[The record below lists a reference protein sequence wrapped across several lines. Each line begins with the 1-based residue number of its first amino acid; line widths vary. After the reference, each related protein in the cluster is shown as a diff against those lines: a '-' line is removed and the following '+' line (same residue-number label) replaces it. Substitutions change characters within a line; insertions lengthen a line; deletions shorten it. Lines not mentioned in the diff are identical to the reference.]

1 MASKYGWLLLQ
12 RPVCFYNIHSNRI
25 IKLPPL
31 GLMNYEHVVKARFTA
46 PPTSP
51 DCVVFVLCQ
60 PENYRIKTCNL
71 GDRIIEWT
79 GHTTYV
85 PCAPKST
92 EVNAICV
99 DGTLYCVFDASSSSE
114 TSFMATVGRGGDW
127 SITDNVPA
135 GLFPRVMKNNE
146 RIFHLIESDGKYD
159 TLRRVE
165 LQHFYLPN

>member
-1 MASKYGWLLLQ
+1 MASKYGWLLLE
-12 RPVCFYNIHSNRI
+12 RPVCFYNIYSNRI

-60 PENYRIKTCNL
+60 LEHYRIKTCNL

-85 PCAPKST
+85 PSAPKST
-92 EVNAICV
+92 EVDAICV
-99 DGTLYCVFDASSSSE
+99 DGTLYCVFDTSYSSE
-114 TSFMATVGRGGDW
+114 TSFMATFGRG
-127 SITDNVPA
+127 
-135 GLFPRVMKNNE
+135 
-146 RIFHLIESDGKYD
+146 SD
-159 TLRRVE
+159 
-165 LQHFYLPN
+165 